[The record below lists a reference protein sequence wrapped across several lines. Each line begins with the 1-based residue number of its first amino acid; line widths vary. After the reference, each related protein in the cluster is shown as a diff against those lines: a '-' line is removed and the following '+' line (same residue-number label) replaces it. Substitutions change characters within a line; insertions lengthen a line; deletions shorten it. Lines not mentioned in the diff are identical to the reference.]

1 TLNGILERTNAFATG
16 SGFLD
21 HRSVNGIKVIP
32 LADHIDNQM
41 IYVKRKDKNLSVAGA
56 TFVTILKDYFDK
68 RRKALT

>member
-1 TLNGILERTNAFATG
+1 
-16 SGFLD
+16 
-21 HRSVNGIKVIP
+21 
-32 LADHIDNQM
+32 